1 MPLIYITILFDQFL
15 FSSFGCTTSL
25 HFRLAYIP
33 TDKPSH
39 YVFLQVFISSL
50 CLPFFERGG
59 LHSREKI
66 GLCSASNRTAH
77 VIHPF

>member
-33 TDKPSH
+33 TGKLLH
-39 YVFLQVFISSL
+39 YVSLQAFISSL
-50 CLPFFERGG
+50 CSPFFEREG
-59 LHSREKI
+59 LHFGEKMVFALHQI
-66 GLCSASNRTAH
+66 GQ
-77 VIHPF
+77 PM